1 MRRTSRRVV
10 RNTVAYL
17 MTIFFLLALVAEF
30 SSGLPL
36 RLTSQDVAAGQARR
50 TRTANPDVS
59 GLLKLG
65 QFAPDFELPKLTFK
79 TDDTGKPI
87 GVISEKDTVRLSSFR
102 GKKPVCLIMSSY
114 T

>member
-30 SSGLPL
+30 SSGQ
-36 RLTSQDVAAGQARR
+36 TRR
-50 TRTANPDVS
+50 ARTANPDVS
-59 GLLKLG
+59 GLVKLG

>member
-1 MRRTSRRVV
+1 MRRTYRKFPARRD
-10 RNTVAYL
+10 TVAYL
-17 MTIFFLLALVAEF
+17 MVIFFLLALAAEF
-30 SSGLPL
+30 SSG
-36 RLTSQDVAAGQARR
+36 QARR
-50 TRTANPDVS
+50 ARTANPDVS
-59 GLLKLG
+59 GLVKLG

>member
-1 MRRTSRRVV
+1 MKRTSRRVV

-17 MTIFFLLALVAEF
+17 MTIFFLMALVAEF
-30 SSGLPL
+30 SSGQT
-36 RLTSQDVAAGQARR
+36 RQARS
-50 TRTANPDVS
+50 AENPLV
-59 GLLKLG
+59 KLG

>member
-1 MRRTSRRVV
+1 MKRTSRRVV

-17 MTIFFLLALVAEF
+17 MAIFFLMALVAEF
-30 SSGLPL
+30 SSG
-36 RLTSQDVAAGQARR
+36 QARQ
-50 TRTANPDVS
+50 TRSAENP
-59 GLLKLG
+59 LLKLG

>member
-1 MRRTSRRVV
+1 MRRTYRKVPARRD
-10 RNTVAYL
+10 TVAYL
-17 MTIFFLLALVAEF
+17 MIKFFLLALAAEF
-30 SSGLPL
+30 SSG
-36 RLTSQDVAAGQARR
+36 QARQA
-50 TRTANPDVS
+50 RTAENSLV
-59 GLLKLG
+59 KLG
-65 QFAPDFELPKLTFK
+65 QFAPDFELPKLAFK

>member
-1 MRRTSRRVV
+1 MRRTSRRVPA
-10 RNTVAYL
+10 RRDTVAYL
-17 MTIFFLLALVAEF
+17 MTIFFLLALAAVF
-30 SSGLPL
+30 SSG
-36 RLTSQDVAAGQARR
+36 QARQ
-50 TRTANPDVS
+50 TRTAENPPV
-59 GLLKLG
+59 KLG
-65 QFAPDFELPKLTFK
+65 QFAPDFELPILTFK

>member
-1 MRRTSRRVV
+1 
-10 RNTVAYL
+10 
-17 MTIFFLLALVAEF
+17 MTIFFLMALVAEF
-30 SSGLPL
+30 SSGQTRRARSAENPL
-36 RLTSQDVAAGQARR
+36 V
-50 TRTANPDVS
+50 
-59 GLLKLG
+59 KLD

-87 GVISEKDTVRLSSFR
+87 GVISEKDTIRLSSFR

>member
-1 MRRTSRRVV
+1 MRRTRRKVSRR
-10 RNTVAYL
+10 TVAYL
-17 MTIFFLLALVAEF
+17 MIIFFLLALVAEF
-30 SSGLPL
+30 SSG
-36 RLTSQDVAAGQARR
+36 QARQAR
-50 TRTANPDVS
+50 SAENPIV
-59 GLLKLG
+59 KLG

-79 TDDTGKPI
+79 TDDAGKPI

>member
-1 MRRTSRRVV
+1 MRRTSRKVL
-10 RNTVAYL
+10 RNTVASL

-30 SSGLPL
+30 SSG
-36 RLTSQDVAAGQARR
+36 QARQAR
-50 TRTANPDVS
+50 SADPLPRLASGDAGARNPLV
-59 GLLKLG
+59 KLG
-65 QFAPDFELPKLTFK
+65 QLAPDFELPKLTLK
-79 TDDTGKPI
+79 TDDTGRPI

>member
-10 RNTVAYL
+10 RNTVASL
-17 MTIFFLLALVAEF
+17 MIIFFLLALVAEF
-30 SSGLPL
+30 SSGQ
-36 RLTSQDVAAGQARR
+36 TRR

-59 GLLKLG
+59 GLVKLG

-79 TDDTGKPI
+79 TDDAGEPI

>member
-1 MRRTSRRVV
+1 MRRTSRRIV

-17 MTIFFLLALVAEF
+17 MTIFFILALVVEF
-30 SSGLPL
+30 SSG
-36 RLTSQDVAAGQARR
+36 QARQA
-50 TRTANPDVS
+50 RTAENPLV
-59 GLLKLG
+59 KLG
-65 QFAPDFELPKLTFK
+65 QFAPDFELPTLTFK

>member
-1 MRRTSRRVV
+1 MRHTCRKVL
-10 RNTVAYL
+10 RNTVASL
-17 MTIFFLLALVAEF
+17 MTIFFSLALVAEF
-30 SSGLPL
+30 SSGQT
-36 RLTSQDVAAGQARR
+36 RQARS
-50 TRTANPDVS
+50 AKNPPV
-59 GLLKLG
+59 KLG
-65 QFAPDFELPKLTFK
+65 QLAPDFELPKLTLK

>member
-1 MRRTSRRVV
+1 MRRTSRRVPA
-10 RNTVAYL
+10 RRDTVAYL

-30 SSGLPL
+30 SSGQT
-36 RLTSQDVAAGQARR
+36 RRARS
-50 TRTANPDVS
+50 ANPDVS
-59 GLLKLG
+59 GLVKLG
-65 QFAPDFELPKLTFK
+65 QYAPDFELPKLTFK

>member
-1 MRRTSRRVV
+1 MRRTSRRVPA
-10 RNTVAYL
+10 RRDTVAYL

-30 SSGLPL
+30 SS
-36 RLTSQDVAAGQARR
+36 GQARR

>member
-1 MRRTSRRVV
+1 MKHTCRKVPARRDTI
-10 RNTVAYL
+10 AYL
-17 MTIFFLLALVAEF
+17 MIIFFLLASVAQF
-30 SSGLPL
+30 SSGQT
-36 RLTSQDVAAGQARR
+36 RRARS
-50 TRTANPDVS
+50 ANPDVP
-59 GLLKLG
+59 GLVKLG
-65 QFAPDFELPKLTFK
+65 QYAPDFELPRLTFK

>member
-1 MRRTSRRVV
+1 MKRTSRRVV

-17 MTIFFLLALVAEF
+17 MTIFFLMALVAEF
-30 SSGLPL
+30 SSGQT
-36 RLTSQDVAAGQARR
+36 RQARS
-50 TRTANPDVS
+50 AENP
-59 GLLKLG
+59 LLKLG

>member
-1 MRRTSRRVV
+1 MKRTSRRVV

-17 MTIFFLLALVAEF
+17 MAIFFLMALVAEF
-30 SSGLPL
+30 SSGQT
-36 RLTSQDVAAGQARR
+36 RQAR
-50 TRTANPDVS
+50 TAENP
-59 GLLKLG
+59 LLKLG

>member
-1 MRRTSRRVV
+1 
-10 RNTVAYL
+10 
-17 MTIFFLLALVAEF
+17 MTIFFLMALVAEF
-30 SSGLPL
+30 SSGQT
-36 RLTSQDVAAGQARR
+36 RQARS
-50 TRTANPDVS
+50 AENP
-59 GLLKLG
+59 LLKLG